1 MDIKNI
7 DIIWKNIILKWINNI
22 ISYPLNNKKLSLNK
36 IKSEDRCNEF
46 SFYIPINDFFF
57 TNELVNI
64 CKKYDPVTYKCIN
77 INFPKIKGI
86 LKGFIDLVFRWN
98 KKYYILDY
106 KSNWLGK
113 NEKYYNI
120 SNIEKSIIQNRYDL
134 QYQIYTLAIHR
145 FLKQKLYKY
154 DYKKDFGGV
163 YYIFLRGIDNLNK
176 NNAIFYCKPNFKL
189 INYID
194 NLLI

>member
-1 MDIKNI
+1 MNNKNI
-7 DIIWKNIILKWINNI
+7 DIIWKNVIIKWINNI
-22 ISYPLNNKKLSLNK
+22 IYCSLDNKQMSLKN
-36 IKSEDRCNEF
+36 ITLENRCNEL

-57 TNELVNI
+57 TDELENI
-64 CKKYDPVTYKCIN
+64 CKKYDPITNKCIN
-77 INFPKIKGI
+77 INFPKVKGM

-120 SNIEKSIIQNRYDL
+120 LNIEKTIIKNRYDL

-145 FLKQKLYKY
+145 FLKQKLNNY
-154 DYKKDFGGV
+154 DYNKDFGGV
-163 YYIFLRGIDNLNK
+163 YYLFVRGINNLNK

-189 INYID
+189 IHYID